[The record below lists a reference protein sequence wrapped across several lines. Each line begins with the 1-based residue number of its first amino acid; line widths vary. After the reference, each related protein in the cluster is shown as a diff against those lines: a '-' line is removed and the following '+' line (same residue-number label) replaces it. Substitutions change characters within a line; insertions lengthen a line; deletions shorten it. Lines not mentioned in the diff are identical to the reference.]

1 MTYNTILK
9 EAYRELPEFKKRVER
24 FMETDEIDANTGVHI
39 VFEYAFTPLLKE
51 ELRANSSLSRKML
64 VFLEKMASATD
75 RLTQEVCD
83 QSVLEPL
90 ADEFEDDE
98 IYPLLHAKTK
108 EGYRA
113 VRQYIGV

>member
-1 MTYNTILK
+1 MTYSTILQ
-9 EAYRELPEFKKRVER
+9 EAYKELPEFKNRVDL
-24 FMETDEIDANTGVHI
+24 FKANDEIDEDTGVHI

-51 ELRANSSLSRKML
+51 ELKSNSPLSKRML
-64 VFLEKMASATD
+64 VFLEKMASSTD

-83 QSVLEPL
+83 QSVLESL

-98 IYPLLHAKTK
+98 IYPLLHEKTK

-113 VRQYIGV
+113 VRQYIGA